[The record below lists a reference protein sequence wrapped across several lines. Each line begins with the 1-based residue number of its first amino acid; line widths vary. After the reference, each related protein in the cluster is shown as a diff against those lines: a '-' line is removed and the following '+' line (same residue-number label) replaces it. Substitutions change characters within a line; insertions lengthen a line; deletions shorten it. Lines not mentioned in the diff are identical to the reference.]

1 VRTTIAAA
9 LALAGG
15 VAAMVGSFLPWA
27 EVAAGPFAE
36 QAAGIEGW
44 EGKATLLGGVVM
56 AAAGVRVFLGSDDAI
71 SRLRVGAAI
80 GGVATTAIG
89 VFTALTARDQLL
101 DAGGSDVPRAQLEAA
116 LNAGVLELAI
126 GVGLYVVI
134 AGGVQGAI
142 SALVAW
148 GVRDGSAT
156 GSRAG
161 LTGWAAPPPPPAPP
175 PPSSG
180 SEPL

>member
-1 VRTTIAAA
+1 MRTTIAAA

-27 EVAAGPFAE
+27 EIAVGPFAE
-36 QAAGIEGW
+36 QATGIEGW
-44 EGKATLLGGVVM
+44 EGKATLIGGIVM

-80 GGVATTAIG
+80 GGLATSAIG
-89 VFTALTARDQLL
+89 IFTVLTARDQLL
-101 DAGGSDVPRAQLEAA
+101 DSGGAEVPRAQLEAA
-116 LNAGVLELAI
+116 LDAGVLQFAI

-142 SALVAW
+142 LALLAW
-148 GVRDGSAT
+148 GVRDEPAAPPRT
-156 GSRAG
+156 G
-161 LTGWAAPPPPPAPP
+161 LTGWSVPSPPPPPPRG
-175 PPSSG
+175 SG
-180 SEPL
+180 EETS

>member
-1 VRTTIAAA
+1 MRSTIAAA

-27 EVAAGPFAE
+27 EIAAGPFAE
-36 QAAGIEGW
+36 RATGIEGW
-44 EGKATLLGGVVM
+44 EGKATLVGGIVM

-80 GGVATTAIG
+80 GGLATSAIG
-89 VFTALTARDQLL
+89 IFTVVTARDQLL
-101 DAGGSDVPRAQLEAA
+101 DSGGAEVPRAQLEAA
-116 LNAGVLELAI
+116 LDAGVLQFAV

-148 GVRDGSAT
+148 RVRDEPT
-156 GSRAG
+156 PPRTG
-161 LTGWAAPPPPPAPP
+161 LTGWSVPTPPPPPPPGSGEAPR
-175 PPSSG
+175 
-180 SEPL
+180 

>member
-1 VRTTIAAA
+1 MTIAAA

-44 EGKATLLGGVVM
+44 EGKATLVGGVVI

-89 VFTALTARDQLL
+89 IFTALTARDQLL
-101 DAGGSDVPRAQLEAA
+101 DAGGTEVPRAQLEAA
-116 LNAGVLELAI
+116 LEAGVLEFAI
-126 GVGLYVVI
+126 GVGLYVAI
-134 AGGVQGAI
+134 LGGIQGAI

-148 GVRDGSAT
+148 GARDEPAT
-156 GSRAG
+156 PSRTG
-161 LTGWAAPPPPPAPP
+161 LTRWSAPPPPPPP
-175 PPSSG
+175 GPG
-180 SEPL
+180 SEPP